1 MIDRRQTLL
10 KNYLS
15 IDFILSV
22 LTLGIVRFVFVEQGT
37 NRIITR
43 FGKYEKTLEPGLQ
56 TFISLWGLMGSIHG
70 FEVTDHETNRK
81 LHTWEVDIKELVYTT
96 DMEKVISKDN
106 VQFEV
111 SATVYFKIEN
121 PEKAIFSVSDY
132 VSSLRTL
139 IQSVL
144 RAEIGKHDL
153 ERTYSQRSEIS
164 QALAEEANSATRN
177 WGITVIRLEIKEF
190 DLKDFATE
198 LLKQKQQE
206 IKRKQQVTEAEG
218 MREAKIKEAEGTK
231 AAAIKIAESKKI
243 VAQADAD
250 AQLILSEMDA
260 RTMILTAEA
269 AAKSHI
275 LQAEAESTS
284 QDMQTDVDMY
294 NFNKVSELI
303 KRNPY
308 IIHYLRL
315 NSAEKVSEN
324 LADGKATK
332 LFLPNSANDLM
343 TTFLVNS
350 EAMSGK
356 EAKIEKASPPSSS

>member
-1 MIDRRQTLL
+1 MIDRRQSFI

-22 LTLGIVRFVFVEQGT
+22 LTFGIVRFVFVEQGT

-43 FGKYEKTLEPGLQ
+43 FGKFQKTIEPGLQ
-56 TFISLWGLMGSIHG
+56 TFVSLWGLLGNIHG
-70 FEVTDHETNRK
+70 FEVTDPATDRII
-81 LHTWEVDIKELVYTT
+81 HTWEVDTKEIVYTT
-96 DMEKVISKDN
+96 GMEKVISKDN

-111 SATVYFKIEN
+111 SATVYFKIVDS
-121 PEKAIFSVSDY
+121 EKAIFSVSNY
-132 VSSLRTL
+132 VSSLQTL

-153 ERTYSQRSEIS
+153 ERTYSNRSEIS
-164 QALAEEANSATRN
+164 QALAAEANSATRN
-177 WGITVIRLEIKEF
+177 WGINVVRLEIKEF
-190 DLKDFATE
+190 DLQDFATE

-218 MREAKIKEAEGTK
+218 MREAKIKEAEGEK
-231 AAAIKIAESKKI
+231 AAAIKIAESTKI
-243 VAQADAD
+243 VAQANAD
-250 AQLILSEMDA
+250 AQLILAEIDA
-260 RTMILTAEA
+260 KSTVLKAEA
-269 AAKSHI
+269 DAKAHVMI
-275 LQAEAESTS
+275 AEAESTA

-324 LADGKATK
+324 LADGKASK
-332 LFLPNSANDLM
+332 LFLPSSTSDLM
-343 TTFLVNS
+343 STFLVNS
-350 EAMSGK
+350 EVINDRK
-356 EAKIEKASPPSSS
+356 ESRSEKND